1 MKASSEHKA
10 LEEAYIKLKKQAVQ
24 LAKAKKLLE
33 ERNRTITEELAL
45 ASELQKS
52 LLPRET
58 PADLPLTISH
68 RYLPFLSVGGD
79 YYDYISLG
87 SGKVGIIIADAS
99 GHGVASAF
107 LTAMMKSAFT
117 HIACRTDSPAQVL
130 TKINEEFCRTIR
142 TDHYITAF
150 YIIVDTENMECVY
163 ANAGHP
169 KQIIIHD
176 NGEADLLS
184 SPGFFLGTF
193 ETTKYEERKLTLQ
206 SGDRLMLYTDGLLET
221 TDSKMQPFGRER
233 LLSIIR
239 DAGDMDIEL
248 LSNEVITRLLEFMG
262 GEQFQDDITLLTV
275 EFIESL

>member
-10 LEEAYIKLKKQAVQ
+10 LEEAYIKLKKQAEQ
-24 LAKAKKLLE
+24 LTKAKKLLE
-33 ERNRTITEELAL
+33 ERNRSITEELAL

-68 RYLPFLSVGGD
+68 RYLPYMSVGGD
-79 YYDYISLG
+79 YYDYISLD

-117 HIACRTDSPAQVL
+117 HVAGRTDSPAEVL
-130 TKINEEFCRTIR
+130 TRINEEFCRTIR

-163 ANAGHP
+163 SNAGHP
-169 KQIIIHD
+169 KQILSHES
-176 NGEADLLS
+176 GEVELLS

-193 ETTKYEERKLTLQ
+193 ETTKYEERKLSLQ
-206 SGDRLMLYTDGLLET
+206 SGDRLLLYTDGLLET
-221 TDSKMQPFGRER
+221 TDSNMQPFGRDR
-233 LLSIIR
+233 LLRILR
-239 DAGDMDIEL
+239 DSVDMDIEL